1 MPSYCFGG
9 ERRGDFRVP
18 ELVLELVVVESRID
32 RDDRGSELRASEQ
45 RHDPFRPIGEDDR
58 DAITS
63 PKPQFRHRRCE
74 RGRSGIDLRV
84 TLFVAARDDH
94 RVTGVLSRTPMKHLR
109 KRPEVRHQS
118 PLWNPLKLTGTGD

>member
-32 RDDRGSELRASEQ
+32 RDDRDAELRACEPC
-45 RHDPFRPIGEDDR
+45 RDPFRPIGKDDR

-63 PKPQFRHRRCE
+63 PSP
-74 RGRSGIDLRV
+74 SSAI
-84 TLFVAARDDH
+84 AAASDDD
-94 RVTGVLSRTPMKHLR
+94 RASTCA
-109 KRPEVRHQS
+109 
-118 PLWNPLKLTGTGD
+118 

>member
-1 MPSYCFGG
+1 M
-9 ERRGDFRVP
+9 P

-32 RDDRGSELRASEQ
+32 RDGRGSELRAREQ

-58 DAITS
+58 DEITS

-74 RGRSGIDLRV
+74 GRRSGIDLRV

-94 RVTGVLSRTPMKHLR
+94 CVTGVLSRTPMKHPR
-109 KRPEVRHQS
+109 KRPEIRHQS
-118 PLWNPLKLTGTGD
+118 PLRNPVKLTGTRD